1 MYMCMR
7 LRKIQTSSRGDAYYE
22 CTWKTLR
29 CLWKEQGRLLVTQRK
44 QWRWRKLI
52 IPRVHGVSRRK
63 RKTRDG
69 EGKRKGDECVMKE
82 RRWTYWCQW
91 HLRKSCRLYDG
102 GLLLASWF
110 CRAQFCSRT
119 TAKTR
124 RIVTLKMRL
133 PISRFPAF
141 PAFAV
146 FK

>member
-1 MYMCMR
+1 MCMR

-29 CLWKEQGRLLVTQRK
+29 CLKGTRPSTCYAKKTMALAKINYSPSFTAFRAGKGKRETERQRK
-44 QWRWRKLI
+44 KETSALWRK
-52 IPRVHGVSRRK
+52 K
-63 RKTRDG
+63 
-69 EGKRKGDECVMKE
+69 

-133 PISRFPAF
+133 AISRFPAF
-141 PAFAV
+141 PTFAV